1 MAKTKKV
8 RTRKRGK
15 TWSYIFEAGQVNGKR
30 KVVEK
35 GGYATEKDAYNAG
48 VEKYTDFMH
57 GDIGITSEA
66 ITLKDFMTNWLEE
79 VVSLNVKPTTMQI
92 YQSYFKN
99 QILPHIGEVKIQ
111 ELTPAILDNWI
122 RGLQKAGLSRNTIL
136 SVYIFLQHALN
147 YAVYPTQLI
156 SSNPA
161 VYIKVPKNAPK
172 NIIKRHIITPA
183 QFRALLEKYPFG
195 TILYI
200 PLLLLYYT
208 GMRLGEV
215 LGLMWS
221 DIDFEAKKIKLSRQ
235 IVYIK
240 ERGYSLSTLK
250 TESSKRYILI
260 DDFLLSELKRW
271 QAQQAENENQLG
283 NSYIYT
289 YLENDGHIVRQSKGL
304 PAPAGEKV
312 SLICTRDNGHLI
324 LKEYVVKLL
333 RQEGLNAHSFRHTHA
348 TLLIENGATPKEVSG
363 RLGHSNIFIT
373 QNLYTHV
380 TEKMSENATSI
391 FTKIMQTNS

>member
-30 KVVEK
+30 KVIEK
-35 GGYATEKDAYNAG
+35 GGFATEKDAYNAG
-48 VEKYTDFMH
+48 VEAYTDFMH
-57 GDIGITSEA
+57 GNIGITSES
-66 ITLKDFMTNWLEE
+66 ITLKDFMTSWLEE
-79 VVSLNVKPTTMQI
+79 VVSLNVKATTMQI

-99 QILPHIGEVKIQ
+99 QILPNLGEVKVQ
-111 ELTPAILDNWI
+111 DLTPAILDNWV

-156 SSNPA
+156 NFNPA
-161 VYIKVPKNAPK
+161 AYIKVPKNAPK
-172 NIIKRHIITPA
+172 NIIKRHIITPP

-215 LGLMWS
+215 LGLAWS
-221 DIDFEAKKIKLSRQ
+221 DIDFEAKRITLSRQ

-240 ERGYSLSTLK
+240 KRGYSFSTLK
-250 TESSKRYILI
+250 TESSQRYIQI
-260 DDFLLSELKRW
+260 DDFLLGELKRW
-271 QAQQAENENQLG
+271 QVQQVENEKQLG
-283 NSYIYT
+283 DSYIYA
-289 YLENDGHIVRQSKGL
+289 YLENDGHIVRQSKCL

-380 TEKMSENATSI
+380 TEKMNENATSI